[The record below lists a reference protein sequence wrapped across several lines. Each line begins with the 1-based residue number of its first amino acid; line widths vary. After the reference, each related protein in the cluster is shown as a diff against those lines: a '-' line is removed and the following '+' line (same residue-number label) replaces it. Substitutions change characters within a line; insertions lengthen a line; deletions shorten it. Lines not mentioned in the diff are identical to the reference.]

1 MLLAEENPAGDPLRA
16 LLADEAVTEILV
28 NGPAEVWFEKAG
40 RLQRSEAG
48 FSGEEALRFYV
59 RKLLAPR
66 GRKVDQAAPF
76 ADAVLDGGIRVHVA
90 VPPVARA
97 GICLCIRKPP
107 RAPWT
112 LARLEAEGA
121 IGEAAAARLR
131 GYVAARRNILV
142 CGGTGSG
149 KTSLLS
155 ALIGE
160 AGPGERLIALEDAA
174 ELRATHPH
182 FLALEARPANQEGEG
197 AVPLTR
203 LLREALRMRPDRIVV
218 GECRGPEAL
227 DLLLALHTGH
237 RGSMGTIH
245 ASSPRD
251 ALARLELLALL
262 AAGNVGEA
270 SVRALI
276 ASCIHVVV
284 HLERAG
290 ERRRVAA
297 IAELKGTD
305 GGIYLLK
312 ETALS

>member
-1 MLLAEENPAGDPLRA
+1 MLLGEGEFAGDPLLP
-16 LLADEAVTEILV
+16 LLSDEGVTEILV
-28 NGPAEVWFEKAG
+28 NGPAEVWFEKG
-40 RLQRSEAG
+40 GELHSWDAG
-48 FSGEEALRFYV
+48 FPGEEALRFYV

-66 GRKVDQAAPF
+66 GRKVDQASPF
-76 ADAVLDGGIRVHVA
+76 ADAVLDGGVRVHVA

-107 RAPWT
+107 REPWT

-121 IGEAAAARLR
+121 IQGAAAARLR
-131 GYVAARRNILV
+131 EYVAGRRNIFV
-142 CGGTGSG
+142 CGGTGTG
-149 KTSLLS
+149 KTSLLC

-160 AGPGERLIALEDAA
+160 AGRSERIIALEDAA
-174 ELRATHPH
+174 ELRAVHPH
-182 FLALEARPANQEGEG
+182 FLTLESRPANQEGEG
-197 AVPLTR
+197 AVTMTR
-203 LLREALRMRPDRIVV
+203 LLREALRMRPDRLVV

-251 ALARLELLALL
+251 ALGRLELLALL

-276 ASCIHVVV
+276 ASSIHVVV
-284 HLERAG
+284 HLERSG
-290 ERRRVAA
+290 GRRRVAA
-297 IAELKGTD
+297 IAELKGVD
-305 GGIYLLK
+305 GGVYLLK
-312 ETALS
+312 ESALA